1 MTAKSTSPIYE
12 RQNSSK
18 HTDSDMRS
26 AYLEHSKTTL
36 TDCNAA
42 LIAKKKKKEISY
54 RLIQRLGSIY

>member
-1 MTAKSTSPIYE
+1 
-12 RQNSSK
+12 
-18 HTDSDMRS
+18 MRS